1 MRNTEKAELTRIIAA
16 IKKDQLPSPPVAGDF
31 RRLPASP
38 KRRTLASMVEPVFS
52 KAGVDTGR
60 VSKLLGENQKALRTA
75 FDKDGA
81 AAAKRSREATAA
93 FRSGMAARLEALK
106 LLKAPFLSSFLTLDQ
121 PFLIWQLPH
130 PQLDIF
136 TDSRIEPNNSSVRV
150 LVNKNDGSNSTRFV
164 FFFLWRNESDF
175 FAVANVGS
183 SLVINGRCL
192 VFANDGILFADS
204 ATLNIAASLTLVRW
218 SGWGADPATGH
229 SNDQTVHPNSQSTQ
243 RQQVVSF
250 SVDGGNIVSL
260 GDVDG
265 KSFSFETFPLS
276 HSLFVIPGGASVMFQ
291 VALELSY
298 DFDGGGNVFVDF
310 SEDGNAV
317 FCPNVVLEIL
327 TPLPGLAVTHTLGS
341 VLPER
346 R

>member
-1 MRNTEKAELTRIIAA
+1 MRNTEKSELTRIIAA
-16 IKKDQLPSPPVAGDF
+16 IKKDQLPSAPAAGDF
-31 RRLPASP
+31 RPLPASP
-38 KRRTLASMVEPVFS
+38 RRRTLANVVEPVFS
-52 KAGVDTGR
+52 KAGLDTGR
-60 VSKLLGENQKALRTA
+60 ISKLLGENQKALRTA
-75 FDKDGA
+75 FEKDSA
-81 AAAKRSREATAA
+81 AAAKRSREANAA
-93 FRSGMAARLEALK
+93 FRAGMAARLEALQ
-106 LLKAPFLSSFLTLDQ
+106 LLKAPFLSSLLTLDQ

-150 LVNKNDGSNSTRFV
+150 LVNKSDGSNSTRFV

-175 FAVANVGS
+175 FAVANIGS

-192 VFANDGILFADS
+192 IFANDGIIFSDS

-218 SGWGADPATGH
+218 SGWGTDPVSGQ
-229 SNDQTVHPNSQSTQ
+229 SNDQTLYPNTQSTQ
-243 RQQVVSF
+243 RQQVASF
-250 SVDGGNIVSL
+250 SVEGGNILSL
-260 GDVDG
+260 GDLEG

-276 HSLFVIPGGASVMFQ
+276 HSLFVIPGGASVMLQ

-298 DFDGGGNVFVDF
+298 GFDGGGNVSVDF

-341 VLPER
+341 VLPGR